1 MGDMTQPIDIAVPCV
16 HMNGDRRETLLTNL
30 ETAYT
35 AVTDAMDAIRK
46 CAPNG
51 RNAYPIPGLMQRL
64 EAQHRQRQEYL
75 QAVTDSLEAEAVAL
89 QAEGT
94 R

>member
-1 MGDMTQPIDIAVPCV
+1 MTTPIDLAVPFC
-16 HMNGDRRETLLTNL
+16 HANGDRLETLLTNL

-35 AVTDAMDAIRK
+35 AVTDAMDAMRK

>member
-1 MGDMTQPIDIAVPCV
+1 MIPKIELAVPFV

-30 ETAYT
+30 ENAYT
-35 AVTDAMDAIRK
+35 AVMAAMDAMRQ

-51 RNAYPIPGLMQRL
+51 RNAYPQPGLMQRL
-64 EAQHRQRQEYL
+64 EAQHRTRQEYL
-75 QAVTDSLEAEAVAL
+75 QAVADSLEAEAIAL
-89 QAEGT
+89 QEQG

>member
-1 MGDMTQPIDIAVPCV
+1 MIPKIELAVAFV
-16 HMNGDRRETLLTNL
+16 HLNGSSRESLLEQL

-35 AVTDAMDAIRK
+35 AVNAAMDALRQ

-51 RNAYPIPGLMQRL
+51 RDSYPVDGLQQRR
-64 EAQHRQRQEYL
+64 EAQHRTRQEYL
-75 QAVTDSLEAEAVAL
+75 QAVADSLETEAIAL
-89 QAEGT
+89 QEQG